1 MRYLLFSPLVALV
14 LVVTAGCGGFRP
26 YRMMGRAATSE
37 EGVFAQAE
45 DKELKIQLREAL
57 LAGGESPLAITPYV
71 FMGHGFVVGFVHGT
85 EQRDEIL
92 RTAQGVQGLRSVESY
107 LPPRPAASG
116 TVGDVAIEA
125 KVKEAMALDPE
136 VVVTRVDVKVL
147 DGHAVLLGVVA
158 SEAARESAV
167 TAAAGVSGITGV
179 TNFLLLPEPGYK
191 SLRPHLR

>member
-1 MRYLLFSPLVALV
+1 MNYRVFLPLIALG
-14 LVVTAGCGGFRP
+14 LVVTGCGGFRP

-37 EGVFAQAE
+37 ETVFAQAE

-71 FMGHGFVVGFVHGT
+71 FMGHGFVVGFVQGP

-92 RTAQGVQGLRSVESY
+92 RAAQGVEGLRSVQSY
-107 LPPRPAASG
+107 LPERPAASAP
-116 TVGDVAIEA
+116 VDDVAT
-125 KVKEAMALDPE
+125 KVKIKEALALHPE
-136 VVVTRVDVKVL
+136 VVVTRVDVEAL
-147 DGHAVLLGVVA
+147 DGHIVLLGVVA

-167 TAAAGVSGITGV
+167 AAAAGVSGVTGV
-179 TNFLLLPEPGYK
+179 TNFLLLPEPGYE